1 MKKKYMMNPDG
12 TSKSAADADDSS
24 DSDDSD
30 AWYAFYYI
38 KSIWLKKFINY

>member
-12 TSKSAADADDSS
+12 TSKSAVDADDSS

-30 AWYAFYYI
+30 AW
-38 KSIWLKKFINY
+38 